1 MPAVPG
7 ESLLTT
13 LFADVHYYFSDPSA
27 KPVHHRFSKGSYV
40 YLYHNA
46 AESRSKL
53 EIANHAGTPDQDA
66 FHGMLSN
73 VSSIRYSHKQP
84 ALFTVTVNAA
94 AVQTQQEWHLPSF
107 NERNEQKYLYKIQA
121 IDVYLW
127 TEKDAA
133 HLLRHLQSV
142 LPADKLDV
150 RDAPPAQQAALPE
163 HGSSM
168 SPVVQQ
174 LERTAIGAHFPP
186 RAESTTSTHSF
197 SVPPT
202 PASNS
207 AKAPSPLPLQQ
218 QQQAPTPLAYNPA
231 APSAPEPIAY
241 REKTPP
247 PPEENG
253 GAGSYTGHPTTQY
266 ASAPQAYNSSL
277 QNTPQGSYFPG
288 PPQLQQQ
295 RQSSIPN
302 LPGPPSTASPAQ
314 AQRIPSSGG
323 LPPPPPPPT
332 GGPSPLHQHPSF
344 GPPPTS
350 SQPISPPPT
359 QQSFNRQSIYS
370 GVPTQQ
376 FASYPSQP
384 HAPYAPSP
392 GFGPSIQSQGLQSPG
407 FPAYNNAQ
415 QPQPHQQQ
423 QPPTPSAPPAYG
435 IHTPLQSP
443 GFSPQPQPQQQHQQP
458 QHFASQHQAAQI
470 AGYSSYS
477 YTTSSIPGQQGQQ
490 QGYDLHAQLY
500 RPTGPE
506 ASHGAKP
513 GVVGVGQ
520 GGGVG
525 VEGGGGKY
533 KVNERVDRVEKGVGR
548 FLKKLDSKW

>member
-1 MPAVPG
+1 MPAIPG

-13 LFADVHYYFSDPSA
+13 LFADVHYYFSDQST

-46 AESRSKL
+46 AESRAKL

-84 ALFTVTVNAA
+84 ALFTVTVNAP
-94 AVQTQQEWHLPSF
+94 AVQSQQEWHLPSY
-107 NERNEQKYLYKIQA
+107 NERNEQKYLYKIHT

-133 HLLRHLQSV
+133 LLLGHLKSV
-142 LPADKLDV
+142 LPSDKLEI
-150 RDAPPAQQAALPE
+150 RDAPPTQQAALPE
-163 HGSSM
+163 HSSSM

-197 SVPPT
+197 PGPPT

-207 AKAPSPLPLQQ
+207 AKAPSPLPQ

-295 RQSSIPN
+295 RQPSISH
-302 LPGPPSTASPAQ
+302 LPGPPTTASPAQ

-344 GPPPTS
+344 GPPSTS

-359 QQSFNRQSIYS
+359 QQSFNRQSIYG

-376 FASYPSQP
+376 FASYPSTQ

-392 GFGPSIQSQGLQSPG
+392 GFGPSIQSPGLQSPG

-443 GFSPQPQPQQQHQQP
+443 GFPPQQQQPQQP

-477 YTTSSIPGQQGQQ
+477 YTATSGPPQQQ
-490 QGYDLHAQLY
+490 QGYDVHAQLY

-506 ASHGAKP
+506 ANHGAKP
-513 GVVGVGQ
+513 GIVGLGQ
-520 GGGVG
+520 AAPAGQ
-525 VEGGGGKY
+525 EGGGGKY